1 MPIQPRRSAPL
12 DAEPSK
18 THKSLQ
24 NNGAKRSHQSPGIN
38 QPPQDTQHG
47 AVLILVLVILTL
59 LAVLGAAS
67 ARHASQ
73 RMLTAV
79 DYQTRLLDSA
89 AGITASSRANI
100 GDGANPAP

>member
-12 DAEPSK
+12 DAEPSNTSK
-18 THKSLQ
+18 ELQTH
-24 NNGAKRSHQSPGIN
+24 GAKRSHQFPGIK
-38 QPPQDTQHG
+38 QPPQDNQDG

-59 LAVLGAAS
+59 LALLGAAS
-67 ARHASQ
+67 AQRASR
-73 RMLTAV
+73 RMLMAA
-79 DYQTRLLDSA
+79 DYQNRLLDPA